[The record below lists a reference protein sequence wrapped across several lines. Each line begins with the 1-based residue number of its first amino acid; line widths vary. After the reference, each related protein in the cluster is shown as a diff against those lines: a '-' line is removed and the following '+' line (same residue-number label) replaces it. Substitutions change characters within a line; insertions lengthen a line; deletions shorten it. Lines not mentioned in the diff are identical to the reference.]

1 MTIFLRALEGIC
13 HGSGVQSDPDK
24 GAPTY
29 FRYPVDS
36 TGTGQGTHPGSSYA
50 ILYSLQKVGGRF
62 CDFKFYTDTEV
73 LIATDDV
80 MEWIEEVV
88 MEIKGTE
95 RTLFD
100 IEYSKIEM
108 NLQSMIVTTTSRTT
122 NLAITTTRFEDVW
135 ANKGLFKATLNE
147 TLKKYGFKVDFPR
160 QLRSKIV
167 TKPPLM
173 YFENYDL
180 FENLDSAGDRL
191 NFIQILHI
199 SACILTHF
207 ALLQ

>member
-1 MTIFLRALEGIC
+1 M
-13 HGSGVQSDPDK
+13 
-24 GAPTY
+24 
-29 FRYPVDS
+29 DS

-62 CDFKFYTDTEV
+62 CDFKSYTDTEV

-80 MEWIEEVV
+80 MEWIEEVI
-88 MEIKGTE
+88 MEIRGTE

-122 NLAITTTRFEDVW
+122 NLAKTTTKFEDVW

-147 TLKKYGFKVDFPR
+147 TLAKYGYKVDFPR

-173 YFENYDL
+173 FFENYDL
-180 FENLDSAGDRL
+180 FESLDSGGTADNCIR
-191 NFIQILHI
+191 FLHI
-199 SACILTHF
+199 
-207 ALLQ
+207 LLCVLLHI